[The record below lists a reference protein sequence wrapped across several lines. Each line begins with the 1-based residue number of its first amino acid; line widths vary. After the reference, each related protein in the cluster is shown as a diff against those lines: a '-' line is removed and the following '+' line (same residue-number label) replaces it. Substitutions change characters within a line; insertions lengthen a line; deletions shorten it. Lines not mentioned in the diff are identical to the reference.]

1 MADHTDM
8 KPHQATYHS
17 VIAMLK
23 YGAVGCFAIA
33 AVVIWL
39 ISSGHK

>member
-1 MADHTDM
+1 MANQTDM
-8 KPHQATYHS
+8 KAHESTYHS
-17 VIAMLK
+17 VLAMLK

-33 AVVIWL
+33 AIVIWL